1 MMVRDED
8 SCNIFC
14 FALCV
19 YKNFCGQKKHKK
31 VVCCGLKKIV
41 QKVSLQ
47 TTQKEKK
54 NKTLNKHASSLCE
67 IGLKKKFSSTEE
79 EEEEEEE
86 EER

>member
-1 MMVRDED
+1 L
-8 SCNIFC
+8 CGIKIF
-14 FALCV
+14 V
-19 YKNFCGQKKHKK
+19 GKKNTKKLLLWFKK
-31 VVCCGLKKIV
+31 NRTKGLV
-41 QKVSLQ
+41 ANNE
-47 TTQKEKK
+47 KEQK